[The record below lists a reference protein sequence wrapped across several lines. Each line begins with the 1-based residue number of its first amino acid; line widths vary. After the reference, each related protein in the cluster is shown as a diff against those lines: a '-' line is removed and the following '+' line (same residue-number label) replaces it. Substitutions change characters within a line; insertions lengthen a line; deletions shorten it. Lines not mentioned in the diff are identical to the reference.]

1 MIKNHPTL
9 LLALLVLSSCSSELD
24 RCIEAKLER
33 PDSEAKVLFGD
44 VRFYTN
50 AIKRT
55 SCTEDSATRRGESV
69 EECNLGVEENHLS
82 RMYMAAEDLCNEQG
96 IY

>member
-1 MIKNHPTL
+1 MKTLTTTL
-9 LLALLVLSSCSSELD
+9 LLTLLVLGGCSTELD
-24 RCIEAKLER
+24 RCIEYKLKK
-33 PDSEAKVLFGD
+33 PDADAKVNFGD

-55 SCTEDSATRRGESV
+55 SCTEDLATRRGETV
-69 EECNLGVEENHLS
+69 AECNIRLEENHLS
-82 RMYMAAEDLCNEQG
+82 RMYMVAEDLCNEQG